1 MTRTI
6 SVRMDADAM
15 RALKRLESSG
25 RGRSQVVRDALI
37 DSASRLRSPAA
48 VRAEI
53 ERLEND
59 PVNRA
64 EIAKIQEFMD
74 DDDSW

>member
-1 MTRTI
+1 MTTTI
-6 SVRMDADAM
+6 SVRLDTDAM

-25 RGRSQVVRDALI
+25 RGRSQIVRDALI
-37 DSASRLRSPAA
+37 DSASRVWSAA
-48 VRAEI
+48 TVRAEI

-64 EIAKIQEFMD
+64 EIAEIQAFMD